1 MPLAGQ
7 LRSDPRCPGAVP
19 AGGAGRGS
27 RSLPSCRKPRG
38 GGAFP
43 RARAPRTHRA
53 ALPMRG
59 DAGSTT
65 RPLPAPGG
73 EWVKGG
79 GRRARPG
86 PSRPYLRR
94 RRARGGSVRWRLRA
108 GRAAG
113 GCGEPRRTGGWRRS
127 TRWGWGRLPT
137 RPPRAVGRGLWR
149 GRAGQEQE
157 EEGGGGCRPSC
168 RPLCPNPFG
177 EGIRPQEE
185 TGFLTGIALHPLRSW
200 CCPLRQLFALR
211 ASHIGGSERAGGC
224 PGAGCYAVPFGN
236 VLQLQGAIVLLEHFN
251 LPSVVSSAST
261 FSSRNEK
268 FVLLRADFSLS

>member
-1 MPLAGQ
+1 MAA
-7 LRSDPRCPGAVP
+7 PR
-19 AGGAGRGS
+19 R
-27 RSLPSCRKPRG
+27 PSG
-38 GGAFP
+38 GGL
-43 RARAPRTHRA
+43 RRAPQ
-53 ALPMRG
+53 
-59 DAGSTT
+59 D
-65 RPLPAPGG
+65 
-73 EWVKGG
+73 
-79 GRRARPG
+79 
-86 PSRPYLRR
+86 
-94 RRARGGSVRWRLRA
+94 
-108 GRAAG
+108 
-113 GCGEPRRTGGWRRS
+113 
-127 TRWGWGRLPT
+127 GRLEEINKVGLGPPPDPT
-137 RPPRAVGRGLWR
+137 PRAVGRGVWR

-268 FVLLRADFSLS
+268 FVLLRVDFSLS